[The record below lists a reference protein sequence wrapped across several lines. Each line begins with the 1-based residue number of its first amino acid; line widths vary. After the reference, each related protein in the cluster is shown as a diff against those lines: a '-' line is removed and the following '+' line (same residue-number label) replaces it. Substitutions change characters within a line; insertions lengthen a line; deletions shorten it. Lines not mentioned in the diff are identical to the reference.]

1 MLDYEICK
9 NWTFPDLVHRYTER
23 DTMLYALGLGFGQD
37 PMDRGALRF
46 VYEEA
51 LQAVPTMAAVMGS
64 PGIWWRDPK
73 TGADAVKLVH
83 GEQDVRVL
91 RPLPVKGCVVAR
103 NRVVSLTDKGAGK
116 GAVAVVLR
124 TLVDAASGDTVA
136 ESRNVTFL
144 RGDGGFSAHGG
155 KSDPGPEPLPAMPE
169 RAADVEVDYATR
181 PEAALIYRLSGDVNP
196 LHADPGVAAKAGF
209 DRPILHGL
217 CTYGFTGRALMN
229 ALCDGDP
236 ARFRHMEGRFSS
248 PVFPGEALAVNIW
261 SAGAIEMNVIATPAR
276 APSSAALGVTLRTI
290 GAMNPPSIRTKL

>member
-91 RPLPVKGCVVAR
+91 RPLPVKGAVIAR

-144 RGDGGFSAHGG
+144 RGDGGFSTDGG
-155 KSDPGPEPLPAMPE
+155 KSDPGPEPLPAVPE
-169 RAADVEVDYATR
+169 RAADVEVSYATR

-196 LHADPGVAAKAGF
+196 LHADPDVAAQAGF

-217 CTYGFTGRALMN
+217 CTYGMAARAAIEQVLGHDAARLKRLALRFT
-229 ALCDGDP
+229 
-236 ARFRHMEGRFSS
+236 S
-248 PVFPGEALAVNIW
+248 PVWPGETVRYELW
-261 SAGAIEMNVIATPAR
+261 REG
-276 APSSAALGVTLRTI
+276 AALLRLRASVDARKTVVLNNGLVEI
-290 GAMNPPSIRTKL
+290 G

>member
-9 NWTFPDLVHRYTER
+9 NWTFPDRVHRYTER

-46 VYEEA
+46 VYEEE

-91 RPLPVKGCVVAR
+91 RPLPVKGCVTAR
-103 NRVVSLTDKGAGK
+103 NRVISLTDKGAGK

-144 RGDGGFSAHGG
+144 RGDGGFSADGG
-155 KSDPGPEPLPAMPE
+155 QSDPGPEPLPAVPE
-169 RAADVEVDYATR
+169 RAADVEVSYATR

-196 LHADPGVAAKAGF
+196 LHADPEVAAKAGF

-217 CTYGFTGRALMN
+217 CTYGMAGRAVIEQVLDHDAARLKRL
-229 ALCDGDP
+229 AL
-236 ARFRHMEGRFSS
+236 RFTS
-248 PVFPGEALAVNIW
+248 PVWPGETVRYELWREGGALLRLRASVD
-261 SAGAIEMNVIATPAR
+261 AR
-276 APSSAALGVTLRTI
+276 KTVVLNNGLVELG
-290 GAMNPPSIRTKL
+290 

>member
-46 VYEEA
+46 VYEEE

-91 RPLPVKGCVVAR
+91 RPLPVKGCVTAR

-144 RGDGGFSAHGG
+144 RGDGGFSADGG
-155 KSDPGPEPLPAMPE
+155 KSDPGPEPLPAVPE
-169 RAADVEVDYATR
+169 RAADVEVSYATR
-181 PEAALIYRLSGDVNP
+181 PEAASIYRLSGDVNP
-196 LHADPGVAAKAGF
+196 LHADPEVAAKAGF

-217 CTYGFTGRALMN
+217 CTYGMAGRAVIEQVLDHDAARLKRL
-229 ALCDGDP
+229 AL
-236 ARFRHMEGRFSS
+236 RFTS
-248 PVFPGEALAVNIW
+248 PVWPGETVRYELWREGGALLRLRASVD
-261 SAGAIEMNVIATPAR
+261 AR
-276 APSSAALGVTLRTI
+276 KTVVLNNGLVELG
-290 GAMNPPSIRTKL
+290 

>member
-9 NWTFPDLVHRYTER
+9 NWTFPDLVHRYTAR

-46 VYEEA
+46 VYEQE

-91 RPLPVKGCVVAR
+91 RPLPVKGCMVAR

-124 TLVDAASGDTVA
+124 TLVDEASGETVA

-144 RGDGGFSAHGG
+144 RGDGGFSAGGG
-155 KSDPGPEPLPAMPE
+155 KSDPGPEPLPAVPE
-169 RAADVEVDYATR
+169 RAADVEVSYATR

-196 LHADPGVAAKAGF
+196 LHADPEVAAKAGF

-217 CTYGFTGRALMN
+217 CTYGMAGRAVIEQVLDHDAARLKRL
-229 ALCDGDP
+229 AL
-236 ARFRHMEGRFSS
+236 RFTS
-248 PVFPGEALAVNIW
+248 PVWPGETVRYELWREGGALLRLRASVD
-261 SAGAIEMNVIATPAR
+261 AR
-276 APSSAALGVTLRTI
+276 KTVVLNNGLVELG
-290 GAMNPPSIRTKL
+290 

>member
-9 NWTFPDLVHRYTER
+9 NWTFPDIVHRYSER
-23 DTMLYALGLGFGQD
+23 DTMLYALGLGYGHD

-46 VYEEA
+46 VYEKE

-83 GEQDVRVL
+83 GEQDVRLL
-91 RPLPVKGCVVAR
+91 RPLPAKGCVIAR
-103 NRVVSLTDKGAGK
+103 NRVVSLTDKGVGK

-124 TLVDAASGDTVA
+124 TLVDEASGDTVA

-155 KSDPGPEPLPAMPE
+155 RSDPGPEPLPAVPE
-169 RAADVEVDYATR
+169 RAADFELSYATR
-181 PEAALIYRLSGDVNP
+181 PESALIYRLSGDVNP
-196 LHADPGVAAKAGF
+196 LHADPDVAAKAGF

-217 CTYGFTGRALMN
+217 CTYGMAARAVIEQVLDHDAARLKRLALRFT
-229 ALCDGDP
+229 
-236 ARFRHMEGRFSS
+236 S
-248 PVFPGEALAVNIW
+248 PVWPGEAVRYEIWRDGATLLRLRASVDARKTVVLNNGVVELA
-261 SAGAIEMNVIATPAR
+261 
-276 APSSAALGVTLRTI
+276 
-290 GAMNPPSIRTKL
+290 

>member
-9 NWTFPDLVHRYTER
+9 NWTFPDLVHRYNER

-37 PMDRGALRF
+37 PMDGGALRF
-46 VYEEA
+46 VYEQE

-91 RPLPVKGCVVAR
+91 RPLPAKGCMVAR

-124 TLVDAASGDTVA
+124 TLVDATSGETVA

-144 RGDGGFSAHGG
+144 RGDGGFSAGGG
-155 KSDPGPEPLPAMPE
+155 KSDPGPEPLPAVPE
-169 RAADVEVDYATR
+169 RAADVEVSYATR

-196 LHADPGVAAKAGF
+196 LHADPEVAAKAGF

-217 CTYGFTGRALMN
+217 CTYGMAARAAIEQVLDHDASRLKRLALRFT
-229 ALCDGDP
+229 
-236 ARFRHMEGRFSS
+236 S
-248 PVFPGEALAVNIW
+248 PVWPGETVRYELW
-261 SAGAIEMNVIATPAR
+261 REG
-276 APSSAALGVTLRTI
+276 AALLRLRASVDARKTVVLNN
-290 GAMNPPSIRTKL
+290 GLVEVG

>member
-46 VYEEA
+46 VYEEE

-91 RPLPVKGCVVAR
+91 RPLPVKGCVTAR

-144 RGDGGFSAHGG
+144 RGDGGFSADGG
-155 KSDPGPEPLPAMPE
+155 QSDPGPEPLPAVPE
-169 RAADVEVDYATR
+169 RAADVEVSYATR

-196 LHADPGVAAKAGF
+196 LHADPEVAAKAGF

-217 CTYGFTGRALMN
+217 CTYGMAGRAVIEQVLDHDAARLKRL
-229 ALCDGDP
+229 AL
-236 ARFRHMEGRFSS
+236 RFTS
-248 PVFPGEALAVNIW
+248 PVWPGETVRYELWREGGALLRLR
-261 SAGAIEMNVIATPAR
+261 AGVDAR
-276 APSSAALGVTLRTI
+276 KTVVLNNGLVELG
-290 GAMNPPSIRTKL
+290 